1 MRLPDMLKLSTRMF
15 RTRPMRTWLTILGI
29 SVGISTVVFLVSL
42 GYGLQ
47 KILLERIVF
56 NDALLSLTVTPTSEA
71 LELTPERVKAL
82 SQIQGVKAVAPL
94 AVSNGQVLFGE
105 VNGTVEVRGADR
117 QYFDYAGVSAEKGE
131 LYTDKS
137 TNAAVVSDAVLRLFG
152 VEDPAT
158 VIGKPITVK
167 MFAFSGSEA
176 TGTLNIVSST
186 FRIAASVKD
195 TQNSFMFIPL
205 AGYSKLTTVNKYEQ
219 VQIHVNSSQELEAV
233 KSIVIERGYQV
244 QSLQETINQANKI
257 FQIFQIVL
265 GLFGAVALIVSAIG
279 MFNTMTVTLLER
291 TNEIGIMRALGASK
305 VSIRQLFLTE
315 AIILGALGGLVGL
328 GLGILGAEIINLIIN
343 RLAER
348 FGGSSIGLFYYPLWF
363 MLLVFGISGAIGL
376 WAGVFPAH
384 RASTMDPL
392 EALRYK

>member
-1 MRLPDMLKLSTRMF
+1 
-15 RTRPMRTWLTILGI
+15 MRTWLTILGI